1 MTGSPKARDESG
13 TIQPGEPTVIYP
25 LVSGSGNDRV
35 LKEWIAGHDSY
46 LLANDDRPIVD
57 AEFDVCVVDKDGL
70 QQYKDDLKQ
79 VKSAAKPALL
89 PVLLLLSEHQSDII
103 ETDRGE
109 IADNVLVS
117 TVDEIVSLPIRQAEL
132 EWRIGALLRLRD
144 QSLDLQTQT
153 RQLRRFQEA
162 VEASGHAIFI
172 TDADGTIEYVN
183 TAFEEITGYSRAEV
197 MGETP
202 DILNSGKMSVEYY
215 EELWETISSGSVWEG
230 EIVDRRKDG
239 ELYTA
244 YQTIAPITDD
254 SEVSAF
260 VAVQTDI
267 TERKE
272 LRDRLKRHRDIVQR
286 LEDPIM
292 LQDETGAFELVNEA
306 LVDFAGCPEAELLG
320 GDEHQFMDE
329 ATADLIERRKSEV
342 FETESPVQYA
352 VSPTFERSNEEA
364 VFSTRRYPYYDDDD
378 DLAGTLA
385 ICRDVTDLEERTRQL
400 QVIDN
405 ILRHNLRNDL
415 TVIRGLAEQIHR
427 QTTGTTA
434 KTAERIVTH
443 TDDLMQTGEKS
454 RAITDLLSEDSD
466 LKPLDVTATVRSI
479 AKEINGSRSDVQ
491 LDIDVPDRAFVST
504 TLKIREA
511 IEELVR
517 NAINHN
523 DRETP
528 SVEISIGTNDETVGI
543 HVIDDGPGIP
553 EMDRDVLETGRA
565 IDDLY
570 HGSGLGLWLVYWIVN
585 RSNGSIEVTERDP
598 RGTDVTLTLP
608 RCTET
613 EA

>member
-239 ELYTA
+239 ELYTSRL
-244 YQTIAPITDD
+244 T
-254 SEVSAF
+254 SRSARNCGT
-260 VAVQTDI
+260 ASNA
-267 TERKE
+267 
-272 LRDRLKRHRDIVQR
+272 
-286 LEDPIM
+286 
-292 LQDETGAFELVNEA
+292 TGTSSS
-306 LVDFAGCPEAELLG
+306 GWRTRSCSK
-320 GDEHQFMDE
+320 
-329 ATADLIERRKSEV
+329 TRRG
-342 FETESPVQYA
+342 
-352 VSPTFERSNEEA
+352 RSSW
-364 VFSTRRYPYYDDDD
+364 STRRWSTS
-378 DLAGTLA
+378 LG
-385 ICRDVTDLEERTRQL
+385 
-400 QVIDN
+400 
-405 ILRHNLRNDL
+405 
-415 TVIRGLAEQIHR
+415 
-427 QTTGTTA
+427 
-434 KTAERIVTH
+434 
-443 TDDLMQTGEKS
+443 
-454 RAITDLLSEDSD
+454 
-466 LKPLDVTATVRSI
+466 
-479 AKEINGSRSDVQ
+479 
-491 LDIDVPDRAFVST
+491 VPKQSF
-504 TLKIREA
+504 
-511 IEELVR
+511 
-517 NAINHN
+517 
-523 DRETP
+523 
-528 SVEISIGTNDETVGI
+528 SVGTNTSSWTRRRPI
-543 HVIDDGPGIP
+543 
-553 EMDRDVLETGRA
+553 
-565 IDDLY
+565 
-570 HGSGLGLWLVYWIVN
+570 
-585 RSNGSIEVTERDP
+585 
-598 RGTDVTLTLP
+598 
-608 RCTET
+608 
-613 EA
+613 